1 MYTFVVMYCYIFC
14 SVQNCTCSNF
24 AISRDDVTGHSPKV
38 AIYSINRDVVGE
50 E

>member
-1 MYTFVVMYCYIFC
+1 MYTVVIWCYIFC
-14 SVQNCTCSNF
+14 SVQNFTYSHF
-24 AISRDDVTGHSPKV
+24 AISCDVVTEHSLKV